1 MIDSADSPSD
11 YTYLWPLIA
20 PINAVRRLIKAGGT
34 DLAASL
40 AFFTILSQ
48 LPLVALM
55 AMLLIAIGPTDG
67 VVDVLTEALSYLF
80 PASQDLISEA
90 IDNLLGGSFT
100 IGILA
105 VINLMIGANRLL
117 AATNRAVNRVF
128 GIQNTKVIQVTVKS
142 VILATILV
150 ALFMFSIGLS
160 AVIQALIRLSQ
171 DSAPTTLGLSTLATI
186 ILGALAT
193 IIPAVFTTT
202 FFAII
207 YYHIPN
213 TRVLKRD
220 AIFGAIIAIILFEIG
235 KHIFFWTNN
244 HDSYQ
249 ANVYGPIT
257 SVVVLMLWAY
267 IASLIFLYGAA
278 IAKTTSE
285 LRPK

>member
-1 MIDSADSPSD
+1 MIDSANIHSK
-11 YTYLWPLIA
+11 YVLLWLFIA
-20 PINAVRRLIKAGGT
+20 PIQAVRRLIKVGGT

-40 AFFTILSQ
+40 AFFTVLSQ

-55 AMLLIAIGPTDG
+55 AMLLIAIGPADG

-90 IDNLLGGSFT
+90 IDNLLGGSFA

-117 AATNRAVNRVF
+117 AAANRAVNRVF
-128 GIQNTKVIQVTVKS
+128 GIQNAKVIQATIKS
-142 VILATILV
+142 VVLATILV
-150 ALFMFSIGLS
+150 ALFMLSIGLS

-171 DSAPTTLGLSTLATI
+171 DSAPVTHGLSTLATI
-186 ILGALAT
+186 ILGSLAT
-193 IIPAVFTTT
+193 ILPAIFTTT
-202 FFAII
+202 VFAII
-207 YYHIPN
+207 YYRIPN
-213 TRVLKRD
+213 TRVPKRD

-235 KHIFFWTNN
+235 KHVFFWANN
-244 HDSYQ
+244 LDTYR
-249 ANVYGPIT
+249 ANIYGPIT

-267 IASLIFLYGAA
+267 VASLIFLYGVA
-278 IAKTTSE
+278 ITKVAGE

>member
-1 MIDSADSPSD
+1 MIDSIKLPSK
-11 YTYLWPLIA
+11 YAYLWPLMA
-20 PINAVRRLIKAGGT
+20 PIHAVLRLIKTGGT

-40 AFFTILSQ
+40 AFFTVLSQ

-55 AMLLIAIGPTDG
+55 AMLLIAIGPADG
-67 VVDVLTEALSYLF
+67 VVNVITEALSYLF

-128 GIQNTKVIQVTVKS
+128 GIQKTKVIRGTVKS

-150 ALFMFSIGLS
+150 TLLMCSIGLS

-171 DSAPTTLGLSTLATI
+171 DSAPVTHGLSGLATI
-186 ILGALAT
+186 VLGAIAT
-193 IIPAVFTTT
+193 ILPAIFTTII
-202 FFAII
+202 FAII
-207 YYHIPN
+207 YYRFPN
-213 TRVLKRD
+213 TRVQKRD
-220 AIFGAIIAIILFEIG
+220 AIFGAIVAIILFEIG
-235 KHIFFWTNN
+235 KHFFFWANN
-244 HDSYQ
+244 LDTYR

-267 IASLIFLYGAA
+267 MASLIFLYGAS
-278 IAKTTSE
+278 ITKTVGE